1 MVIMQKSTVK
11 RGIKPTVSL
20 LIQLF
25 FCIPVTFSQPYHSY
39 DTVILK
45 DLTSGFIKEK
55 FAVKLTFDKRPLFH
69 PYWIKPGEEL
79 FIDLIGGDIRSLIK
93 KKYPLNVPGLK
104 EVEVKYYP
112 GYEPRE
118 GKVGKV
124 DGIILTMWKGQ
135 RYQIV
140 TEDNSLEIIFIGIR
154 KPSQKPKR
162 KEEVKLPQEFS
173 FTPAHKIGPKDK
185 EKWQEAIMGWKKLL
199 EIGVENYRPL
209 QVAKEQYE
217 LAQLKLREAKRQFFP
232 TAVVRLINTD
242 GKAVEDVDIFSK
254 TYELEFE
261 QPITYGGELRYKV
274 EQAKVNMELARL
286 EYRRLYQDF
295 ALELKRNYYNV
306 LLNRMNWDTFN
317 KLLIQ
322 ANKILALGELMY
334 KRGLLT
340 EMEYRQLQSTF
351 EQIKFYFVST
361 QKELSLAELALRQT
375 MNLSQDQELS
385 LVNWLPF
392 EKVNIDLEEAI
403 KMAVSRRPE
412 IQIRRLVSYFNNLNE
427 QIAKAKDRLR
437 ISLTG
442 KYGKMAEDEA
452 TEPVIFRDTWYVGL
466 KFTKPLGA
474 STVNAS
480 VTRQRIPVGDFR
492 EGENTDTLT
501 ETMEFAILDRLD
513 EMADEK
519 TARVEFLK
527 AINEELETEETVQA
541 EVEKAYANY
550 ITSLFQIETSLKKLE
565 FQAQR
570 IKVAEG
576 RMKVQE
582 GSITELLQ
590 AYLEY
595 ANEKVN
601 YNRALIG
608 YYIALSSLSRA
619 AGVEDYL
626 ALATERPVITAWE
639 QFSENP
645 PTRVSYTPFQLPR
658 FEREKRQAISTGIGG
673 RIIGVNNKY
682 GMAILNLGSK
692 NGLTPDSKLAVYRNG
707 QEYAWLVPVKIAEN
721 TSACYLGGKVEGKFK
736 GLRIGDKVE
745 IIK

>member
-1 MVIMQKSTVK
+1 MVNMQKLFIK
-11 RGIKPTVSL
+11 RGIGLTVSF
-20 LIQLF
+20 LIQLI
-25 FCIPVTFSQPYHSY
+25 FCISIASSQPYHNY

-45 DLTSGFIKEK
+45 DISADFVNELFT
-55 FAVKLTFDKRPLFH
+55 VKLTFDKLPLYH
-69 PYWIKPGEEL
+69 PYWIKPGEAL
-79 FIDLIGGDIRSLIK
+79 FIDLIGSDIRSVLK
-93 KKYPLNVPGLK
+93 ETYPISVPGLK
-104 EVEVKYYP
+104 EIKLKYYP

-118 GKVGKV
+118 GKIGKV
-124 DGIILTMWKGQ
+124 DGIILSMWKGQ
-135 RYQIV
+135 RYRILP
-140 TEDNSLEIIFIGIR
+140 ENNSLKIIFTGI
-154 KPSQKPKR
+154 KKLPQKGKK
-162 KEEVKLPQEFS
+162 KEEVRVPKEFS
-173 FTPAHKIGPKDK
+173 FTPAQRIGPEDK
-185 EKWQEAIMGWKKLL
+185 EKWQQATMGWRKLL
-199 EIGVENYRPL
+199 EIGAENYRPL
-209 QVAKEQYE
+209 QIAKEQYE

-232 TAVVRLINTD
+232 TAVIRLINTD
-242 GKAVEDVDIFSK
+242 GKTVGDVDIFSK

-306 LLNRMNWDTFN
+306 ILNRMNWDTFN

-322 ANKILALGELMY
+322 ANKILALGKSMY
-334 KRGLLT
+334 KKGLLT

-375 MNLSQDQELS
+375 MNLPEDQNLP

-392 EKVNIDLEEAI
+392 EKVNIDLQEAI
-403 KMAVSRRPE
+403 KIAVSKRPE
-412 IQIRRLVSYFNNLNE
+412 LQIRRLVSYFNNLNE
-427 QIAKAKDRLR
+427 QIAKSKDRLR

-442 KYGKMAEDEA
+442 KYGKMAEDYA
-452 TEPVIFRDTWYVGL
+452 SEPVIFRDSWYVGL

-480 VTRQRIPVGDFR
+480 ITKQRIPVGEFR
-492 EGENTDTLT
+492 TGENTETLT

-527 AINEELETEETVQA
+527 ALNEELETEETVQA

-608 YYIALSSLSRA
+608 YYIALSSLSRS

-626 ALATERPVITAWE
+626 AIATERPVITAWE
-639 QFSENP
+639 QFSQNP
-645 PTRVSYTPFQLPR
+645 PTKISYTPFKLPQ
-658 FEREKRQAISTGIGG
+658 FEKEKRQAIPTGIAG
-673 RIIGVNNKY
+673 RIIGVNNEY

-692 NGLTPDSKLAVYRNG
+692 NGLTPDSKVVVYREG
-707 QEYAWLVPVKIAEN
+707 KEYAWLVPVKIAEA
-721 TSACYLGGKVEGKFK
+721 TSACYLSKKADEKFK
-736 GLRIGDKVE
+736 GLKIGDKVE
-745 IIK
+745 IVK

>member
-1 MVIMQKSTVK
+1 MVIVDKLITKQRK
-11 RGIKPTVSL
+11 KPTVSL

-25 FCIPVTFSQPYHSY
+25 LFITTGFSQPYHNY

-45 DLTSGFIKEK
+45 DLTAQFVNKVFTVSLK
-55 FAVKLTFDKRPLFH
+55 FDKLPLFH
-69 PYWIKPGEEL
+69 PYWITPGEKL
-79 FIDLIGGDIRSLIK
+79 FIDLIGGDIQSLVK
-93 KKYPLNVPGLK
+93 EKYVVNVPGLQ
-104 EVEVKYYP
+104 EIEVKYYP
-112 GYEPRE
+112 GYEPRD

-124 DGIILTMWKGQ
+124 DGIILTMRKGQ
-135 RYQIV
+135 RYQIIP
-140 TEDNSLEIIFIGIR
+140 ENENLKIIFPGI
-154 KPSQKPKR
+154 KQPVSGAK
-162 KEEVKLPQEFS
+162 KEKARLPEEFS
-173 FTPAHKIGPKDK
+173 FTPAQKIGPQDK
-185 EKWQEAIMGWKKLL
+185 AKWEEAIMGWRKLL

-217 LAQLKLREAKRQFFP
+217 LAQLKLREAKRGYFP

-242 GKAVEDVDIFSK
+242 GKTVEGVDIFSK

-334 KRGLLT
+334 KKGLLT
-340 EMEYRQLQSTF
+340 EMEYRQLHSTF

-375 MNLSQDQELS
+375 MNLPEDQELS

-392 EKVNIDLEEAI
+392 EKVNIDLEQAL
-403 KMAVSRRPE
+403 KTAVSRRPE
-412 IQIRRLVSYFNNLNE
+412 LLIRRLVTYFNNLNE
-427 QIAKAKDRLR
+427 QIAKARDRLR

-442 KYGKMAEDEA
+442 KYGKMAEDQA
-452 TEPVIFRDTWYVGL
+452 TEPVIYRDTWYVGL

-474 STVNAS
+474 STLNTS
-480 VTRQRIPVGDFR
+480 VTKQRIPVGDFR
-492 EGENTDTLT
+492 AGENTDTLT

-513 EMADEK
+513 ELADEK
-519 TARVEFLK
+519 TAHVEFLK

-582 GSITELLQ
+582 GSITDLLQ

-608 YYIALSSLSRA
+608 YYIALSSLARS

-626 ALATERPVITAWE
+626 VLATEKPVVTAWE

-645 PTRVSYTPFQLPR
+645 PTKVSYTPFKLPR
-658 FEREKRQAISTGIGG
+658 FEKEKRQAIPTGIAG
-673 RIIGVNNKY
+673 RIIGVNNQY

-692 NGLTPDSKLAVYRNG
+692 NGLTPDSKLVVYRNG
-707 QEYAWLVPVKIAEN
+707 QEYAWLVPVKIAET
-721 TSACYLGGKVEGKFK
+721 TSACYLGEKVEGRFK